1 VTTTTSTTI
10 AGVSV
15 LDRAGEPAGRPFD
28 LGVSSEGI
36 EIRRPG
42 QPARHMSWSR
52 VTEWELEEHDDDVLL
67 TLRGHGA
74 VTPLRITGWSAGD
87 LEALMRTVTSD
98 TVEAPDDADVTV
110 AHQPGAGSP
119 APAPAPAAGMTS
131 AFATDS
137 PETEGGVAPP
147 ASRQERRR
155 RRRTRVGAKAVL
167 AIGLLVLLAG
177 AVALVLLQSAG
188 VIHWG
193 FLGPTA

>member
-98 TVEAPDDADVTV
+98 TVAAPDDDADITV
-110 AHQPGAGSP
+110 AHQPGAGS
-119 APAPAPAAGMTS
+119 PAPAAGMTS

>member
-1 VTTTTSTTI
+1 VTTSTTI

>member
-1 VTTTTSTTI
+1 
-10 AGVSV
+10 
-15 LDRAGEPAGRPFD
+15 
-28 LGVSSEGI
+28 
-36 EIRRPG
+36 
-42 QPARHMSWSR
+42 MSWSR

-110 AHQPGAGSP
+110 AHQPGAGS
-119 APAPAPAAGMTS
+119 PAPAAGMTS